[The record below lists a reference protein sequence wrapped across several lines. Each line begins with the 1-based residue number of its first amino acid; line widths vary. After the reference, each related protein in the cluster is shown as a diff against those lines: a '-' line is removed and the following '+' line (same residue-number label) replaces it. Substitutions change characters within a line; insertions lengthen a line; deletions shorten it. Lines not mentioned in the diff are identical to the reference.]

1 MPGLNTG
8 LISIVFLI
16 AMNNV
21 LAMAEAALLAA
32 RKARLQQRVNEGD
45 RNAGIALKLI
55 ENPNQFL
62 AVIQIGITLI
72 DVLTGAITG
81 ATIAVVFT
89 QFIEKIPLLAPYSTG
104 IGLALGVLIITY
116 FSIILGEL
124 VPKRLAIQNPEKISS
139 GFARPMLF
147 LTLTLSPVV
156 RFLSISTNF
165 VLRLIGVRPSNEP
178 PVTEEEIHVLLDQ
191 GTQAGVFEE
200 AEQDMV
206 AGVFKLNDRRLNTLM
221 TPRTEI
227 LWLDVLDTNKDILI
241 KLTERPFSRFP
252 VCQGSLDNVLGIANA
267 RDLLTSSLSGDP
279 IQLKDNLSPSLFIPE
294 TAFASSALDIFKESN
309 KKMVL
314 VIDEFGGVTGLLTI
328 NDVLEVIVGDIEDD
342 APQVTQR
349 QDGSWLLDGM
359 LDINEFK
366 ELFDLGPLP
375 NEDDYETL
383 AGFIMTSI
391 GNIPQTADQFEW
403 QGLRFEVI
411 DMDVRRVDKV
421 LVTTMPAR
429 PLPNT
434 DLTPEEVI

>member
-241 KLTERPFSRFP
+241 KLAERPFSRFP

-434 DLTPEEVI
+434 DLTPEEVV